1 LILRLHRRVGVPPSF
16 GRRLHGVEGLRAV
29 AACSVL
35 VYHSWAVASPDAK
48 LGPLVRVLPDL
59 QFGVTLFFT
68 LSGFLLYR
76 PFVSS
81 VLRSEQLPSFSTYL
95 RNRALRILPAY
106 WVVLLVAGLGLQTV
120 LVRHGSDLGP
130 DRLFDP
136 GLMLGTA
143 LFVQNYAPSSVGSG
157 IGPAWSL
164 AVEAVY
170 YLALPLLALLA
181 FVLARRASS
190 RGGRRL
196 AALAP
201 PALMLG
207 IGLLGKAV
215 AAWAVPPVSAFNGW
229 NNDWHSVIERSFWCQ
244 ADLFA
249 FGMALAVLRVD
260 SEDGLLRLPRV
271 WRQGAAACVLV
282 SYLITAKLTYQAEQ
296 LSYSFTNTLMALACG
311 LLLALVVLPAR
322 HDGKQ
327 PALVRLLETRPFVAL
342 GLISYSIFLWHGPLI
357 RWLKVHDL
365 TVGGSFGFVVNT
377 LVLALLTFV
386 LSAITYRFV
395 EIPALRRKRRTR
407 RVADPVPS
415 LTQEQAAAAQ

>member
-1 LILRLHRRVGVPPSF
+1 
-16 GRRLHGVEGLRAV
+16 
-29 AACSVL
+29 
-35 VYHSWAVASPDAK
+35 VASPGAK

-59 QFGVTLFFT
+59 QFGVTLFFA

-81 VLRSEQLPSFSTYL
+81 VLRSEKLPSFSTYL

-106 WVVLLVAGLGLQTV
+106 WVILLVTGLGLQTV

-130 DRLFDP
+130 GGLFDP
-136 GLMLGTA
+136 GLLLGTA
-143 LFVQNYAPSSVGSG
+143 FFAQNYAPSSVGSG

-181 FVLARRASS
+181 FALARRASS

-207 IGLLGKAV
+207 LGLLGKAV
-215 AAWAVPPVSAFNGW
+215 AAWVVPPVSAFNGW

-260 SEDGLLRLPRV
+260 SEDGLLRLPRL
-271 WRQGAAACVLV
+271 WRHSATAGVLA

-296 LSYSFTNTLMALACG
+296 LSYSFTNTLMALSCG
-311 LLLALVVLPAR
+311 LLLALVVLPAH

-327 PALVRLLETRPFVAL
+327 PALVRLLDTRPFVVL

-357 RWLKVHDL
+357 RWLEAHGL
-365 TVGGSFGFVVNT
+365 TAGGSLGFVVNT

-386 LSAITYRFV
+386 LSMITYRFV
-395 EIPALRRKRRTR
+395 EVPALRHKRRTS
-407 RVADPVPS
+407 RVAAPVPNVS
-415 LTQEQAAAAQ
+415 PEQAAAAP